1 MIVARLWHRHG
12 VGVGVQGRHEVRG
25 GSLNKDLLKHDLEKY
40 PEKVVLLNEGLRDDE
55 EGSPSFFWFLNSKF
69 F

>member
-1 MIVARLWHRHG
+1 M
-12 VGVGVQGRHEVRG
+12 RG

-40 PEKVVLLNEGLRDDE
+40 AEKVVLLNEGLQDDE
-55 EGSPSFFWFLNSKF
+55 EGSPSLFWFLNSNF